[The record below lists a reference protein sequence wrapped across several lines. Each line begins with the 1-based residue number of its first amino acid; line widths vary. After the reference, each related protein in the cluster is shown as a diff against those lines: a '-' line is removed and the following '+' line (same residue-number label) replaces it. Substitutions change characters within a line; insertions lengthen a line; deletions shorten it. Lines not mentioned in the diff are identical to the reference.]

1 MDTFIRVSAEDFS
14 IADEVDKLTDANVD
28 DGAMVTFTGR
38 VRKRNDGHD
47 VTGLFLEH
55 YPAMTNKL
63 LADIC
68 QQARAKWQLN
78 RIVVIHRVG
87 QLYLGDN
94 IVFVGVTSEHR
105 GDAFAAAEFIMDYL
119 KVSAP
124 FWKKETRANGD
135 SRTDE
140 WVEAK
145 ASDQEKA
152 AHWS

>member
-14 IADEVDKLTDANVD
+14 IADEVDKLTNANVD

-124 FWKKETRANGD
+124 FWKKEIRPDGE
-135 SRTDE
+135 S

-145 ASDQEKA
+145 QSDLDAKQR
-152 AHWS
+152 W

>member
-1 MDTFIRVSAEDFS
+1 MDIFIRVSAEDFS
-14 IADEVDKLTDANVD
+14 IADEVDKLTNANVD

-78 RIVVIHRVG
+78 RLVVIHRVG

-135 SRTDE
+135 SHTDE

>member
-14 IADEVDKLTDANVD
+14 IADEVDKLTNANVD

-124 FWKKETRANGD
+124 FWKKETRVNGN
-135 SRTDE
+135 SSTDK

-152 AHWS
+152 GHWS